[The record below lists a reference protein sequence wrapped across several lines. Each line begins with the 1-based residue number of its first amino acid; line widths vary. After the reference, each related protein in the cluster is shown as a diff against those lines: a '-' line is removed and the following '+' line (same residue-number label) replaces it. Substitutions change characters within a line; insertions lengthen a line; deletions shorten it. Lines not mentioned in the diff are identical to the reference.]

1 MIRVGNLNKSYGRQ
15 SVLRNVSLSV
25 PGGQMSVLVG
35 HNGCGKT
42 TLMKCLLGLAHPD
55 SGDVTFAENEPVSVE
70 VRRQVGY
77 MPQAPRY
84 PGNVTGREWISF
96 VERIRGGV
104 APDRDRLIAR
114 FALADSLDKPLGT
127 LSGGTTQKV
136 SAAISLMYSPS
147 YLLMDEPTAGL
158 DPVSRLVLKDEIREH
173 RDRGC
178 TVLLTSHVVS
188 EVDDLCNH
196 LIWMHDGEVR
206 YSGTVDSVRDVTGE
220 SRLERAL
227 ARLMSEENEGQGAR
241 FTRERHV

>member
-1 MIRVGNLNKSYGRQ
+1 MIRVSNLHKSYGRQ
-15 SVLRNVSLSV
+15 AVLRDVSISV

-55 SGDVTFAENEPVSVE
+55 SGSVFFGENAPVSVD

-96 VERIRGGV
+96 VEQVRGGA
-104 APDRDRLIAR
+104 APERDRLISR
-114 FALADSLDKPLGT
+114 FGLGGSLDKPLGT
-127 LSGGTTQKV
+127 LSGGTTQKL
-136 SAAISLMYSPS
+136 SAAISLMYDPK

-196 LIWMHDGEVR
+196 LIWMHDGQVR
-206 YSGTVDSVRDVTGE
+206 YTGTVDSVRDVTGE
-220 SRLERAL
+220 ERLERAL
-227 ARLMSEENEGQGAR
+227 ARLMSEETAGREIESAG
-241 FTRERHV
+241 ERHV